1 MLPLY
6 CKTKTKKNSSL
17 LHEFWIFI
25 RNEVR
30 PANGVAAEWGTG
42 TEQDLALASEVVG
55 NMILEVGL
63 T

>member
-1 MLPLY
+1 M
-6 CKTKTKKNSSL
+6 
-17 LHEFWIFI
+17 

-55 NMILEVGL
+55 NMILEVSL
-63 T
+63 I